1 MCRRIKLDSHL
12 KISIKITKAHNRRQV
27 LGPLA
32 CTDLFPGPGKSLSN
46 SSTYYVVF
54 KNFPK
59 IRYFH
64 HDCLRPL
71 FPFHR
76 DSLSIPLSLVKC
88 GTKMASGAFGVR
100 LKESWCVDTF
110 SLDLV
115 AYPSVVCSHFHY
127 SQVIAWCPAVR
138 TVSRNIPITHFANYL
153 LSWLEVTGPKVLL
166 KYKHVLWCLVPELCE
181 WKKNKV

>member
-1 MCRRIKLDSHL
+1 MDSNI
-12 KISIKITKAHNRRQV
+12 KISIKTTKPHNPRQV

-32 CTDLFPGPGKSLSN
+32 CTDPFPGPGKSLNS

-54 KNFPK
+54 ENFPK

-76 DSLSIPLSLVKC
+76 DSLSIPLSLEKC
-88 GTKMASGAFGVR
+88 GTEMASGACGVR

-138 TVSRNIPITHFANYL
+138 TVSRNIPVTHFANYQL
-153 LSWLEVTGPKVLL
+153 MNRHSWEKKG
-166 KYKHVLWCLVPELCE
+166 YYED
-181 WKKNKV
+181 KNKN

>member
-1 MCRRIKLDSHL
+1 MDSNI
-12 KISIKITKAHNRRQV
+12 KISIKTTKPHNPRQV

-32 CTDLFPGPGKSLSN
+32 CTDPFPGPGKCLNS

-54 KNFPK
+54 ENFPK

-64 HDCLRPL
+64 QDCLRPL

-76 DSLSIPLSLVKC
+76 VSLSIPLSLEKC
-88 GTKMASGAFGVR
+88 GTEMASGAFGVR

-115 AYPSVVCSHFHY
+115 AYPSVVCGHFHY
-127 SQVIAWCPAVR
+127 SQVIAWCLAVR
-138 TVSRNIPITHFANYL
+138 TVSRNIPITHFANCL
-153 LSWLEVTGPKVLL
+153 LSWLEVTG
-166 KYKHVLWCLVPELCE
+166 
-181 WKKNKV
+181 